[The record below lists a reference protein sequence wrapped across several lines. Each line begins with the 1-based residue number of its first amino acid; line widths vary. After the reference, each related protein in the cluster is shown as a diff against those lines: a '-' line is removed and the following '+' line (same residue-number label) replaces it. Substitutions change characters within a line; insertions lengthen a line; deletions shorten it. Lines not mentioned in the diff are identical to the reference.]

1 MALPDL
7 KFGVPIPQVF
17 LEGKADLDLV
27 RRSVQRAE
35 ELGYDSLWV
44 QDQVH
49 GHVPLFESVSLL
61 TYASA
66 LTSRVQLGV
75 SVIVFPVR
83 NPVMLAKTI
92 SSLDQLSEGRVIL
105 GLGLGPPLEAAP
117 FYTAFGVEPR
127 ERVRRFNEGVAIM
140 KSLWTQDRTDMDGEF
155 ATLQGTGMLPKP
167 VQQPH
172 PPLWIG
178 GQHPNAIK
186 RAVRLGDGY
195 TSAGPTPI
203 KEYKEHVLLARQ
215 FLEEEGRDPDTFPI
229 SRRVYL
235 CIDKDA
241 DKAKS
246 VLFDWFSQRY
256 PWMVSQNPD
265 LIDELGVWGP
275 PDQVA
280 EGLADIVAAGARTL
294 ILNPLQDYVEQME
307 ILAEDIIPKL
317 RAASA

>member
-17 LEGKADLDLV
+17 LKGKADLDLV
-27 RRSVQRAE
+27 RQAVRCAE
-35 ELGYDSLWV
+35 DLGFDSLWV

-61 TYASA
+61 TYAAA
-66 LTSRVQLGV
+66 LTHRVQLGV

-83 NPVMLAKTI
+83 NPVMLAKSI
-92 SSLDQLSEGRVIL
+92 SSLDQLSQGRVVL

-117 FYTAFGVEPR
+117 FYTAFGVEPK

-140 KSLWTQDRTDMDGEF
+140 KSLWTNEVTDLDGEF
-155 ATLQGTGMLPKP
+155 ATLKGIGMLPKP
-167 VQQPH
+167 IQKPY

-203 KEYKEHVLLARQ
+203 KDYKDHVRLARQ
-215 FLEEEGRDPDTFPI
+215 FLEEDGRDPDAFPI

-235 CIDKDA
+235 CIDKDQ

-246 VLFDWFSQRY
+246 VLFDWFSKRY

-265 LIDELGVWGP
+265 LIDELGVWGSP
-275 PDQVA
+275 ERVT
-280 EGLADIVAAGARTL
+280 EGLADIIAAGARTL
-294 ILNPLQDYVEQME
+294 ILNPLQEYVEQME
-307 ILAEDIIPKL
+307 ILAEEIIPKL
-317 RAASA
+317 RAV